1 MYEIVLLIKEA
12 EKTMSLYKIIC
23 HFTENK
29 FGFQN
34 KKIKFVVS

>member
-1 MYEIVLLIKEA
+1 MYEIVFLIKEE
-12 EKTMSLYKIIC
+12 EKTTLYKIIS

-34 KKIKFVVS
+34 KK